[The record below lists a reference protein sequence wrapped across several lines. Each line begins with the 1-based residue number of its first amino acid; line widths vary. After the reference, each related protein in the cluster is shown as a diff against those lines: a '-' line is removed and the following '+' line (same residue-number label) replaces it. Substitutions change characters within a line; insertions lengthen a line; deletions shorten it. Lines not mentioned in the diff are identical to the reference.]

1 MSRSFSFGLLT
12 FGLLASGCH
21 WEAVAYQ
28 PQPALVVN
36 PASEIKALLK
46 LRSYPA
52 SVIEI
57 TDESIKEFY
66 ASAEDAGMRVL
77 PLVGTTFRII
87 TRDDMYLVAAYDS
100 DGMEIWGYRPASTD
114 LPTSERMI
122 NALVALARRQPATQ
136 TVAR

>member
-12 FGLLASGCH
+12 FGLLVSGCH

-28 PQPALVVN
+28 PQPALVIN
-36 PASEIKALLK
+36 PAGAIKALLK

-77 PLVGTTFRII
+77 PLEGTTFRII

-100 DGMEIWGYRPASTD
+100 GGMEIWTYSAASRD
-114 LPTSERMI
+114 LPTCESMI
-122 NALVALARRQPATQ
+122 NALVALARRQPATPPG
-136 TVAR
+136 AR